1 MKYLAYWIGFLF
13 LLTGCYP
20 DMKPQLE
27 EAEALLTENP
37 DSAYRLLQSI
47 ERPERRQEAEY
58 ATWCLLMTQATD
70 KSFREH
76 TSDSLIQVAVRYF
89 SKQPDPDR
97 LATALY
103 TQGRVEKELGKN
115 EEAAQSFVKALD
127 VAKGGE
133 DYELQFLASSQLGTL
148 YAYSHLDSL
157 AFSAYEQSLHFA
169 ELSGDSVNL
178 AYAYAY
184 LGRVYGLR
192 KEWGKAIVCYQK
204 TIDMSRQIHYIPTLR
219 LGLNEQASIYTAT
232 SDFPQALLCLQEVR
246 RLIQEYTPSDFPNV
260 ALNIGDLYRLMQ
272 RPDSARFYLEKALQT
287 DNLYTR
293 KGAYRCFYYLY
304 KAEQNY
310 SQALHYNDLYIICSD
325 SLLKEENR
333 KAVIAVK
340 TRYNN
345 EKLRMEKAMLHGK
358 YRENKILFALI
369 TLSLLCILFGIY
381 SFFQRRLSN
390 TRKQILE
397 NRKQLDDLLDEQKEY
412 KTVMLQKQQE
422 IESLALQANE
432 KQRVQ
437 DQLVQK
443 LKELD
448 TLQKAHEEV
457 QNRIVQVEQR
467 LSRQG
472 IELETYKKLTQSQD
486 DVLTVLAGIR
496 EKRYIRTSQEWEQLM
511 VVVDA
516 LYDRFTQRLKLA
528 CPALT
533 WGDICLCCLIKLNYK
548 TQHIVEL
555 LDIQEDTLFKRRQR
569 IREKI
574 APLRKW
580 KKGELDNFIRNF
592 PDGMSE

>member
-1 MKYLAYWIGFLF
+1 M
-13 LLTGCYP
+13 
-20 DMKPQLE
+20 
-27 EAEALLTENP
+27 
-37 DSAYRLLQSI
+37 
-47 ERPERRQEAEY
+47 
-58 ATWCLLMTQATD
+58 
-70 KSFREH
+70 
-76 TSDSLIQVAVRYF
+76 
-89 SKQPDPDR
+89 
-97 LATALY
+97 
-103 TQGRVEKELGKN
+103 
-115 EEAAQSFVKALD
+115 
-127 VAKGGE
+127 
-133 DYELQFLASSQLGTL
+133 
-148 YAYSHLDSL
+148 
-157 AFSAYEQSLHFA
+157 
-169 ELSGDSVNL
+169 
-178 AYAYAY
+178 
-184 LGRVYGLR
+184 
-192 KEWGKAIVCYQK
+192 
-204 TIDMSRQIHYIPTLR
+204 
-219 LGLNEQASIYTAT
+219 
-232 SDFPQALLCLQEVR
+232 
-246 RLIQEYTPSDFPNV
+246 
-260 ALNIGDLYRLMQ
+260 
-272 RPDSARFYLEKALQT
+272 
-287 DNLYTR
+287 
-293 KGAYRCFYYLY
+293 
-304 KAEQNY
+304 
-310 SQALHYNDLYIICSD
+310 
-325 SLLKEENR
+325 
-333 KAVIAVK
+333 
-340 TRYNN
+340 
-345 EKLRMEKAMLHGK
+345 
-358 YRENKILFALI
+358 
-369 TLSLLCILFGIY
+369 
-381 SFFQRRLSN
+381 
-390 TRKQILE
+390 
-397 NRKQLDDLLDEQKEY
+397 DEQKEY

>member
-1 MKYLAYWIGFLF
+1 M
-13 LLTGCYP
+13 
-20 DMKPQLE
+20 
-27 EAEALLTENP
+27 
-37 DSAYRLLQSI
+37 
-47 ERPERRQEAEY
+47 
-58 ATWCLLMTQATD
+58 
-70 KSFREH
+70 
-76 TSDSLIQVAVRYF
+76 
-89 SKQPDPDR
+89 
-97 LATALY
+97 
-103 TQGRVEKELGKN
+103 
-115 EEAAQSFVKALD
+115 
-127 VAKGGE
+127 
-133 DYELQFLASSQLGTL
+133 
-148 YAYSHLDSL
+148 
-157 AFSAYEQSLHFA
+157 
-169 ELSGDSVNL
+169 
-178 AYAYAY
+178 
-184 LGRVYGLR
+184 
-192 KEWGKAIVCYQK
+192 
-204 TIDMSRQIHYIPTLR
+204 
-219 LGLNEQASIYTAT
+219 
-232 SDFPQALLCLQEVR
+232 
-246 RLIQEYTPSDFPNV
+246 
-260 ALNIGDLYRLMQ
+260 
-272 RPDSARFYLEKALQT
+272 
-287 DNLYTR
+287 
-293 KGAYRCFYYLY
+293 
-304 KAEQNY
+304 
-310 SQALHYNDLYIICSD
+310 
-325 SLLKEENR
+325 
-333 KAVIAVK
+333 
-340 TRYNN
+340 
-345 EKLRMEKAMLHGK
+345 
-358 YRENKILFALI
+358 
-369 TLSLLCILFGIY
+369 
-381 SFFQRRLSN
+381 
-390 TRKQILE
+390 E

-437 DQLVQK
+437 DQLAQK

-516 LYDRFTQRLKLA
+516 LYDRFTQRLKLV